1 MQVNPSSAAANI
13 AGTARA
19 AARGGEADSQA
30 AEATKRQATAENP
43 GGKTAEASAIDSS
56 EQTHDRGGDGR
67 QMYDTF
73 ERAKEHDEQETQ
85 PEEQPGDEHDA
96 ADPNAE
102 AASTPQEPPPH
113 IDFNA

>member
-1 MQVNPSSAAANI
+1 MQVNPSSAAASV
-13 AGTARA
+13 AGTSRA

-73 ERAKEHDEQETQ
+73 ERAKEHDE
-85 PEEQPGDEHDA
+85 EEQSHDEATVDEETIQ
-96 ADPNAE
+96 ADVVPPTD
-102 AASTPQEPPPH
+102 SDEPPPH
-113 IDFNA
+113 IDFSA

>member
-1 MQVNPSSAAANI
+1 MQVNPSSAAASV

-85 PEEQPGDEHDA
+85 PD
-96 ADPNAE
+96 E
-102 AASTPQEPPPH
+102 AAAEQEATDLDVTPPTHPEEPPPH
-113 IDFNA
+113 IDFSA

>member
-1 MQVNPSSAAANI
+1 MQVNPSSAAASV

-43 GGKTAEASAIDSS
+43 GGKKAEASAIDSS

-73 ERAKEHDEQETQ
+73 ERAKEHDEQESQ
-85 PEEQPGDEHDA
+85 PEETA
-96 ADPNAE
+96 AEQEATDLDVTPPTDPE
-102 AASTPQEPPPH
+102 EPPPH
-113 IDFNA
+113 IDFSA

>member
-19 AARGGEADSQA
+19 AARGGESDSQA
-30 AEATKRQATAENP
+30 AEATKRQASAENP

-67 QMYDTF
+67 QLYDTF
-73 ERAKEHDEQETQ
+73 ERAKEHDEDETPTEEAAAEQDPSDLEATQ
-85 PEEQPGDEHDA
+85 PTNPE
-96 ADPNAE
+96 
-102 AASTPQEPPPH
+102 EPPPH
-113 IDFNA
+113 IDFSA